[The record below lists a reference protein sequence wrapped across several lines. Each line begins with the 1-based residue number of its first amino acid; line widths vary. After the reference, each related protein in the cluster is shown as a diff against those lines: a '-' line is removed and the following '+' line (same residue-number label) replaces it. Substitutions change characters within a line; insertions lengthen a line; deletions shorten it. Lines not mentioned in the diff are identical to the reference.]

1 MSRIACI
8 GDNCTDYYDETGEA
22 HFGGNPLNVAVYLR
36 RLGCEASYLGAVG
49 TDEFGRQMKSAAEG
63 FGVDLSH
70 LQVVEGSTAVTH
82 VIIRDGERILGD
94 YDEGVMADFT
104 LREEDYTFIRR
115 HEFAVSGL
123 WGHCEN
129 ALARIREGGTRVAFD
144 CADRPDDPAAVT
156 AAAHTDLLFFSDDVR
171 EEKELEEKMAELYNR
186 MRQGQA
192 PEQAS
197 RMGEDSPRLVIA
209 TRGEKGSVVFD
220 GKTYEYFGIVPCKVV
235 DTMGA
240 GDSYIAGF
248 ISAFAEGANIAE
260 CMRRGAESSAVTLGY
275 AGAW

>member
-49 TDEFGRQMKSAAEG
+49 TDEFGRQMQRAAAG
-63 FGVDLSH
+63 SGVDLSH

-82 VIIRDGERILGD
+82 VTIRNGERILGD
-94 YDEGVMADFT
+94 YDEGVMADFA
-104 LREEDYTFIRR
+104 LREEDYEFIRQ

-129 ALARIREGGTRVAFD
+129 SLARIRSGGTRVAFD

-156 AAAHTDLLFFSDDVR
+156 AARHTDLLFFSDDVR

-186 MRQGQA
+186 MHQGQA
-192 PEQAS
+192 LGQERAS
-197 RMGEDSPRLVIA
+197 SRLVIA
-209 TRGEKGSVVFD
+209 TRGETGSVVYD
-220 GKTYEYFGIVPCKVV
+220 GTAYEYFGIVPCKVV

-248 ISAFAEGANIAE
+248 ISACAEGAPIAE
-260 CMRRGAESSAVTLGY
+260 CMQRGAECSAVTLGC